1 MVAKLSEQEWEK
13 ISKDNNRNPE
23 TGERK
28 QGTIQYKK
36 PIGPKPQSE
45 REKQKQWNKQENER
59 KRVEKEERKERNKRD
74 WEEKRQKEADE
85 RERKRREEQSK
96 DATRQAERIADRQS
110 TQEWREIEKKNAKNK
125 PYEPKELITPKSVM
139 KSMGDKV
146 GGVLLSGKKEVPINQ
161 RNPGRSGRRAS
172 LEYRRANREYNS
184 EARKM
189 RSQVTPLS
197 SFSAGLLGANSPPTR
212 SKYGGTRE
220 TGSIDPLSNWSSGI
234 MGAGKV
240 RQDSTME
247 GIASKMAGRQNPG
260 RKSKP
265 SSADPLANLTK
276 MLRGR

>member
-1 MVAKLSEQEWEK
+1 MVMVTKTSQLSSKAGITRTTQLPDDLRSSKEK
-13 ISKDNNRNPE
+13 
-23 TGERK
+23 ERDRRH
-28 QGTIQYKK
+28 
-36 PIGPKPQSE
+36 E
-45 REKQKQWNKQENER
+45 ENER
-59 KRVEKEERKERNKRD
+59 KRQSEKDEKERNRIEREGKKEQNKRD
-74 WEEKRQKEADE
+74 WEEKRQREADE
-85 RERKRREEQSK
+85 RERKRKEEQLK

-139 KSMGDKV
+139 KSVGDKV
-146 GGVLLSGKKEVPINQ
+146 GGVLFSGNKQIPINQ
-161 RNPGRSGRRAS
+161 KNPGRSGRRAS

-184 EARKM
+184 EARRM

-197 SFSAGLLGANSPPTR
+197 SFSAGLLGANAPPAR
-212 SKYGGTRE
+212 SKYAGTRE

-260 RKSKP
+260 RKPKKSGG
-265 SSADPLANLTK
+265 ADPLVNLTK